1 MILVFDSPLDPADGG
16 AELHSELHEAVPAF
30 SDDEDTED
38 FEPRIITD
46 PNLKPKVDLQENKK
60 KVIRNVFQFRSKLFS
75 KNMAKTNNC
84 KQNPAS
90 MKISHP
96 KSYKVRYFNIFS
108 GDYPVYYSN

>member
-1 MILVFDSPLDPADGG
+1 MFDSPLDPADGG

-60 KVIRNVFQFRSKLFS
+60 KVIRNDFDQFRSYLWFV
-75 KNMAKTNNC
+75 KTEITLI
-84 KQNPAS
+84 
-90 MKISHP
+90 M
-96 KSYKVRYFNIFS
+96 Y
-108 GDYPVYYSN
+108 

>member
-1 MILVFDSPLDPADGG
+1 MLGIKSKINQFLVFDSPLDPADGG

-60 KVIRNVFQFRSKLFS
+60 KVIRNVLDQFRSNLWTI
-75 KNMAKTNNC
+75 N
-84 KQNPAS
+84 
-90 MKISHP
+90 
-96 KSYKVRYFNIFS
+96 Y
-108 GDYPVYYSN
+108 G

>member
-1 MILVFDSPLDPADGG
+1 MFDSPLDPADGG

-60 KVIRNVFQFRSKLFS
+60 KVIRNVLDQLMRYLWFL
-75 KNMAKTNNC
+75 KTEITLI
-84 KQNPAS
+84 
-90 MKISHP
+90 M
-96 KSYKVRYFNIFS
+96 Y
-108 GDYPVYYSN
+108 